1 MAQIKQIIVNVLVL
15 YQRPSRVLLADSY
28 GLARVEWGISLFYSE
43 LGTQKGKTVL
53 PHDAS

>member
-1 MAQIKQIIVNVLVL
+1 MVL
-15 YQRPSRVLLADSY
+15 YQRPSGVLLADSY
-28 GLARVEWGISLFYSE
+28 GLARAKWGISLFYSE